1 MSRKAGRH
9 SGETQSRSELSGAH
23 KGGEEAGQAGWRA
36 QGPWPDLACGGV
48 WEAQEFGEQ
57 GSATSTEVSW
67 LCWLIRKFP
76 GCSMQQ
82 ELDRKL
88 LAAGRVDRYGAF
100 VQARGAVTRTEVGD
114 TLGMGLETPDRWCLS
129 P

>member
-1 MSRKAGRH
+1 MWWCLGDSGVCGAGKCYKHR
-9 SGETQSRSELSGAH
+9 GVMVL
-23 KGGEEAGQAGWRA
+23 
-36 QGPWPDLACGGV
+36 LAD
-48 WEAQEFGEQ
+48 
-57 GSATSTEVSW
+57 
-67 LCWLIRKFP
+67 RKFP

-88 LAAGRVDRYGAF
+88 LPAGRLDRYGAF
-100 VQARGAVTRTEVGD
+100 VRARGAVTRTAVGD

>member
-1 MSRKAGRH
+1 
-9 SGETQSRSELSGAH
+9 
-23 KGGEEAGQAGWRA
+23 
-36 QGPWPDLACGGV
+36 
-48 WEAQEFGEQ
+48 
-57 GSATSTEVSW
+57 
-67 LCWLIRKFP
+67 
-76 GCSMQQ
+76 MQQ

-114 TLGMGLETPDRWCLS
+114 TLGMGLETPDRWYLS